1 MKRAS
6 LIRECQPYDKDLM
19 ATGEKYNG
27 TPVTSFAKEGAFPP
41 PTTYPTKEEGG
52 ATWAHTTTLSFS
64 AE

>member
-1 MKRAS
+1 
-6 LIRECQPYDKDLM
+6 M